1 MASEQNENPAQADRP
16 DETVGSESPGKEP
29 GSTAGSGQPGDPP
42 QDEREAR
49 AMAVVA
55 EHVPWAAGAG
65 LIPVPAL
72 DMAALVGL
80 QLRMLSKMSEVY
92 DVPFAENR
100 TKSAVASL
108 LGTVVAG
115 GTGAALG
122 SLVKVVPIVGSLV
135 SLAAT
140 PAAFAA
146 ATHAIGRVFVMHFE
160 AGGTFLDFDP
170 AKTREHFR
178 AEFERER
185 AGRQA

>member
-1 MASEQNENPAQADRP
+1 MTPEQNDRP
-16 DETVGSESPGKEP
+16 PSSDAAGTETSERNEDARDGSASPEAGDAAP
-29 GSTAGSGQPGDPP
+29 GQ
-42 QDEREAR
+42 RETKAL
-49 AMAVVA
+49 ALIA

-80 QLRMLSKMSEVY
+80 QLRMLARMSALY
-92 DVPFAENR
+92 GVPFSESR

-108 LGTVVAG
+108 LGTVLAS

-122 SLVKVVPIVGSLV
+122 SLVKFVPVVGSLV
-135 SLAAT
+135 GLAAT

-146 ATHAIGRVFVMHFE
+146 ATHAIGRVFLMHFE

-170 AKTREHFR
+170 ARTRDHFR
-178 AEFERER
+178 AEFERE
-185 AGRQA
+185 QAARKA